1 VWISDDANSKQVQ
14 RMLRAHPE
22 LVADA
27 VQNLKDPFLKTVHGP
42 RPAPRASVPRGT
54 AAPARR
60 WRAAAKRRGTA
71 RRHHGAADCDRRTG
85 DQAAQ
90 GAASFQPRRRAL
102 SLLSGRPT
110 SETSACLTSTR
121 DRDALE

>member
-1 VWISDDANSKQVQ
+1 VQ

-27 VQNLKDPFLKTVHGP
+27 VQNLKDPFLKAVHGP
-42 RPAPRASVPRGT
+42 RPAPVRPVPAR
-54 AAPARR
+54 PAGRRPLRR
-60 WRAAAKRRGTA
+60 WRAAAQRRGTA
-71 RRHHGAADCDRRTG
+71 RRHRDAADCDRRTG

-102 SLLSGRPT
+102 SLSSGRPT